1 MVREEGGLRAHH
13 SLLAVI
19 GGMVSTPRD
28 IVRLGC
34 FLYSIGEEVSCV
46 SLS

>member
-1 MVREEGGLRAHH
+1 MKEEGGLRAHH
-13 SLLAVI
+13 SLLAVV

-28 IVRLGC
+28 VVGLGC
-34 FLYSIGEEVSCV
+34 FLYSVGGEVGRV

>member
-1 MVREEGGLRAHH
+1 MVREEGGLRVHH
-13 SLLAVI
+13 SLLAVV

-28 IVRLGC
+28 VVGLGC
-34 FLYSIGEEVSCV
+34 FLYSIGEEVSHV